1 MGEIEQYENIKKCLV
16 NMFIVGRMFPEK
28 IYQGF
33 YFESNFFLSRK
44 KIIFDEVIEIIKN
57 LSLIHI

>member
-1 MGEIEQYENIKKCLV
+1 
-16 NMFIVGRMFPEK
+16 MFIVGRMFPEK

-57 LSLIHI
+57 KKKYRKK